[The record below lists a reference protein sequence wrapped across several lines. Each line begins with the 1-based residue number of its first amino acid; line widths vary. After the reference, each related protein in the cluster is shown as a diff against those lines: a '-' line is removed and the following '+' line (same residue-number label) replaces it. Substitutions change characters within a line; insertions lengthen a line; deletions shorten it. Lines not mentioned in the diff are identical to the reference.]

1 MGKVKLLSRINLLF
15 AVLVAWNLVAM
26 IVSSVTH
33 A

>member
-26 IVSSVTH
+26 IAVAVTR